1 LKHLKSICL
10 VLAFMA
16 LSATANAQTM
26 HNERFKLNALPNTPF
41 KDFVRT
47 RGLSVSG
54 VWQPESKVKGKELVF
69 PLQVHISCST
79 RSPQNGYRQ
88 TENGGTCHVYT
99 AAFGMTP
106 LAVSVQD
113 IDEDDFEISSRSDT
127 GLVAT
132 DEDLCQT
139 HTLSVSFTSGAVS
152 LADVPN
158 HKEGCEQ
165 LKEINTYRLI
175 RGEYYVDTTPKN
187 DLDKQGGPK

>member
-1 LKHLKSICL
+1 
-10 VLAFMA
+10 MA
-16 LSATANAQTM
+16 LSATAHAQTM
-26 HNERFKLNALPNTPF
+26 HNERFKLNATPNTPF
-41 KDFVRT
+41 KDFARNG
-47 RGLSVSG
+47 GLSVSG
-54 VWQPESKVKGKELVF
+54 VWQPESKDKGKELVF

-79 RSPQNGYRQ
+79 RSAQNGYSQ
-88 TENGGTCHVYT
+88 TEHGGTCHVYT

-106 LAVSVQD
+106 LAVSVQT

-132 DEDLCQT
+132 DEGLCQT

-152 LADVPN
+152 LVDVPN

-165 LKEINTYRLI
+165 FKEINAYRLV